1 LTGLGWTLIACLA
14 LAPLA
19 ALIPVQGAFAYFG
32 ETAPASWL
40 QRLSIWKVSA
50 ARIFDG
56 LPFGYGAD
64 STRIWHKTTPMID
77 IPGAPGPLPASG
89 VHPHNLFLQV
99 WLELGLPGVIA
110 LGAFIYCAAAILMR
124 AHFSRGVAAAIG
136 GAVVVFF
143 GTFMVGGSLWEVW
156 RFASIALAAMG
167 AALAHAL
174 ERTLRD

>member
-1 LTGLGWTLIACLA
+1 
-14 LAPLA
+14 
-19 ALIPVQGAFAYFG
+19 
-32 ETAPASWL
+32 
-40 QRLSIWKVSA
+40 
-50 ARIFDG
+50 
-56 LPFGYGAD
+56 
-64 STRIWHKTTPMID
+64 
-77 IPGAPGPLPASG
+77 

-99 WLELGLPGVIA
+99 WLELGLPGVITF
-110 LGAFIYCAAAILMR
+110 GAFIYCAAAILAR

-174 ERTLRD
+174 ERTLRK